1 MLLRKKKKSI
11 KHTPK
16 KAAKKRTKNCKLEK
30 SEQNGNTKSLP
41 ISNYLKDKWIKLFNQ
56 KTQNE

>member
-1 MLLRKKKKSI
+1 MLLRKKKKI
-11 KHTPK
+11 NKTHTK
-16 KAAKKRTKNCKLEK
+16 KSSKKKDKNCKLEK